1 MATLNDYLTQVENL
15 LHDSSNVFWTQQQLT
30 TYINEARE
38 RTVRDTGCLRV
49 IQNTQTPIAAYNP
62 YAATTPPSYNNTTPA
77 TTWTANT
84 AVTAGQY
91 VFSNIY
97 IYQYQTS
104 GTSGSTAPAYPT
116 GTNIFPPS
124 TTFADGTATLLYV
137 QNAEIIPFASLPQGI
152 STYDVVNINLY
163 WGNSRI
169 PMRYLPWT
177 NFTAQL
183 RYWQNYV
190 GRPICFSVYGQQQIY
205 IAPVP
210 DQSYYI
216 EIDTN
221 VLPTALSLSSPNAV
235 DSIIDPYNTSVQY
248 YAAYKAKFYEQ
259 SYGEAEIFKQEY
271 NKHILN
277 ILNSTFTRRIP
288 DPYSNGG

>member
-1 MATLNDYLTQVENL
+1 MPALNDYLYQVENL
-15 LHDSSNVFWTQQQLT
+15 LHDSNNVFWSQSQLT
-30 TYINEARE
+30 NYINEARE
-38 RTVRDTGCLRV
+38 RLVRDTGCLRT
-49 IQNTQTPIAAYNP
+49 IQNTQTPIASSNP
-62 YAATTPPSYNNTTPA
+62 YLGTNNNTTPA

-116 GTNIFPPS
+116 GTNIFPP
-124 TTFADGTATLLYV
+124 TTPFADGTATLQYV
-137 QNAEIIPFASLPQGI
+137 QNAEIIPFSALPQGI
-152 STYDVVNINLY
+152 ETIDILGINLY

-169 PMRYLPWT
+169 PMRYLPWSD
-177 NFTAQL
+177 FTAQL

-190 GRPICFSVYGQQQIY
+190 GRPICFSVYGQQQFY

-216 EIDTN
+216 EMDT
-221 VLPTALSLSSPNAV
+221 VILPSALSLTAPTVTDSILDPYSNAV
-235 DSIIDPYNTSVQY
+235 QF

-271 NKHILN
+271 NKHVLN
-277 ILNSTFTRRIP
+277 ILNTTYTRRIP
-288 DPYSNGG
+288 NPYSSGG

>member
-1 MATLNDYLTQVENL
+1 MPTLNDYLYQVENL
-15 LHDSSNVFWTQQQLT
+15 LHDSNNNFWSQSQLT
-30 TYINEARE
+30 NYINEARE
-38 RTVRDTGCLRV
+38 RLVRDTGCLRTV
-49 IQNTQTPIAAYNP
+49 QNTSTPIASSNP
-62 YAATTPPSYNNTTPA
+62 LLGTNTNTTPA
-77 TTWTANT
+77 ATWTPNT
-84 AVTAGQY
+84 PVTAGTY

-104 GTSGSTAPAYPT
+104 GISGSTAPAYPT

-124 TTFADGTATLLYV
+124 TPFADGTATLQYV
-137 QNAEIIPFASLPQGI
+137 QNAEIIPFQALPQGI
-152 STYDVVNINLY
+152 NTIDILGINLY

-169 PMRYLPWT
+169 PMRYLPWSD
-177 NFTAQL
+177 FTAQL

-216 EIDTN
+216 ELDT
-221 VLPTALSLSSPNAV
+221 VILPTALSLTAPTVV
-235 DSIIDPYNTSVQY
+235 DQILDPWSTCAQY

-271 NKHILN
+271 NKHVLN
-277 ILNSTFTRRIP
+277 VLNSTYTRRIP
-288 DPYSNGG
+288 NPYSSGG